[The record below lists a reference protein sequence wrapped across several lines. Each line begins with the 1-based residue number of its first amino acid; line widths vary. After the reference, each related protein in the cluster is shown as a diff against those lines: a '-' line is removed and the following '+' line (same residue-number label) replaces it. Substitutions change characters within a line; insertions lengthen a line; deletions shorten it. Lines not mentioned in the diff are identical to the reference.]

1 MFATARLRL
10 RLYVANRRVGSDGG
24 RFVDF
29 LAFGCKE
36 SFRKEFEMA
45 SVEVV
50 FDGDEQFL
58 VDVRDHAVELVYRFA
73 GTLK

>member
-1 MFATARLRL
+1 M
-10 RLYVANRRVGSDGG
+10 
-24 RFVDF
+24 DF

-45 SVEVV
+45 SVEIV